1 VAQERAISAS
11 AQSPAIA
18 IAPERN
24 PVEHLWD
31 ELREKAFYKRVFDS
45 LDALEDH
52 LEHALR
58 ALENDPARVYSITA
72 WSWIVNAL

>member
-1 VAQERAISAS
+1 MRWEPTVTRSANT
-11 AQSPAIA
+11 
-18 IAPERN
+18 E
-24 PVEHLWD
+24 W
-31 ELREKAFYKRVFDS
+31 REKAFHNRVFDS

-58 ALENDPARVYSITA
+58 DLENDPARVYSNTA